1 MLKITQNK
9 LQKTSGGSSSRPS
22 QPAAADDTS
31 FLKKLSRQYN
41 EQQQTPNHLSQTSQ
55 GTTQYASRY
64 APASQQ
70 PSTVSSPKH
79 KENMVVLASH

>member
-22 QPAAADDTS
+22 QPAADDTS

-55 GTTQYASRY
+55 GGAVTQYASRY
-64 APASQQ
+64 APAS
-70 PSTVSSPKH
+70 
-79 KENMVVLASH
+79 